1 MSKLFT
7 AFLLLTFLTLGSCIF
22 DITQFGAVPNSDVL
36 SDHFKNQRAILSAI
50 AAANA
55 SSG

>member
-1 MSKLFT
+1 MTQL
-7 AFLLLTFLTLGSCIF
+7 ARVLMLLALLVVGTCIF

-36 SDHFKNQRAILSAI
+36 NDHFKNQRAILAAI
-50 AAANA
+50 SAANA

>member
-1 MSKLFT
+1 MTHLARVMMLL
-7 AFLLLTFLTLGSCIF
+7 AFLALGTCIF

-36 SDHFKNQRAILSAI
+36 NDHFKNQRAILAAI
-50 AAANA
+50 SAANA